1 MAAIPESGKIVSSRI
16 MYLFFFFVC
25 LIFFIGLFS
34 GHGVMPFSILIS
46 SSFEVTV
53 VENRIFLFCSLVLQ
67 RKKNY

>member
-16 MYLFFFFVC
+16 MYLFGFFR